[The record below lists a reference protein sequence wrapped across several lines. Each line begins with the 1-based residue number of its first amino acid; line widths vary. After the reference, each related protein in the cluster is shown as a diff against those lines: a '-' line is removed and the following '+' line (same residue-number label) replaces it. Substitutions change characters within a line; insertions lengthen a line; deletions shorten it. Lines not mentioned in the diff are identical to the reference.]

1 MLGFRMAFLFPMV
14 ASHAD
19 HLMSFNVGRSALCIL
34 YIIYMHTGCRLHVQ
48 NAGLLTMIF
57 WDPRDISW
65 LFEGQESSHSKC
77 QLWCFRFSG
86 YDCDN
91 DHATRSLSD
100 IRSHLSL
107 PLSMSL
113 LLLLLLLLVVVVV
126 VVVVGRMLPM
136 VIVANMMRMMMM
148 MMMMMMFAIITA
160 CVCYC
165 IYDIVVLFLQFD
177 IFHPDVRSLI
187 SDRCVIS
194 YLRINAPEF
203 ENSKVV
209 VAANQL
215 HIVVKCGLLL

>member
-48 NAGLLTMIF
+48 NQGFNHDFLRPKRYIMVV
-57 WDPRDISW
+57 W
-65 LFEGQESSHSKC
+65 GQESSHSKC

-113 LLLLLLLLVVVVV
+113 LLLLLLVVVV

-136 VIVANMMRMMMM
+136 VIVANMMRM

>member
-1 MLGFRMAFLFPMV
+1 MWDGRVSAVKATLSTCLAPREAVTKPSLQASFVGIFEEMLGFRMAFLFPMV

-48 NAGLLTMIF
+48 NQGFNHDFLRPKRYIMVV
-57 WDPRDISW
+57 W
-65 LFEGQESSHSKC
+65 GQESSHSKC

-113 LLLLLLLLVVVVV
+113 LL
-126 VVVVGRMLPM
+126 
-136 VIVANMMRMMMM
+136 
-148 MMMMMMFAIITA
+148 
-160 CVCYC
+160 
-165 IYDIVVLFLQFD
+165 
-177 IFHPDVRSLI
+177 
-187 SDRCVIS
+187 
-194 YLRINAPEF
+194 
-203 ENSKVV
+203 
-209 VAANQL
+209 
-215 HIVVKCGLLL
+215 